1 MTPHPSSPPPT
12 SYTKDQQLTKR
23 RFPPKQIT
31 SWHFSEMS
39 CSLLQRHRPVK
50 VDINRYRRR
59 RKHRKKDQCTCAILQ
74 KCLNVNPIPNDDE
87 KRK

>member
-1 MTPHPSSPPPT
+1 MTPHPSSPPTT

-59 RKHRKKDQCTCAILQ
+59 RKHRKKKPVYMCDITKMSECE
-74 KCLNVNPIPNDDE
+74 PNT
-87 KRK
+87 K